1 MATMHP
7 RPDPPTATT
16 TADSENTNSLSRG
29 AIVGG
34 VVGSCVVVALV
45 VVAAVWF
52 FRFRRGKA
60 NAHGY
65 ADGGGRARLEEVS
78 LRRGVGDGGK

>member
-1 MATMHP
+1 MMATMHP

-16 TADSENTNSLSRG
+16 TADSENTTSALSLG
-29 AIVGG
+29 VIVGG

-52 FRFRRGKA
+52 FRFRRGKVDA
-60 NAHGY
+60 YGP
-65 ADGGGRARLEEVS
+65 GQGRLEETSVS
-78 LRRGVGDGGK
+78 REAKDAGK